1 MRKLTLK
8 QHQLAVW
15 AGILAP
21 ILFVVIFTVE
31 GFLRSGYSALSM
43 YISALSLGSR
53 GWIQIVNFILF
64 GLLLLVFARGIASSF
79 PAGESPRA
87 GIVLLMII
95 AALILLSGPF
105 VMDPAGTPQD
115 QMTLHGTVH
124 GIFGGLVF
132 MLMPVSIFTFLRSFR
147 ANPKWRMLY
156 WWTLTIGIFDALAVL
171 VFTIASKAPGLVSV
185 FSPWIGLIQRTALIP
200 FMIWLFI
207 FAVTALKQKRSIKS

>member
-1 MRKLTLK
+1 MRELNLKLH
-8 QHQLAVW
+8 QHTVW

-21 ILFVVIFTVE
+21 ILFVGIFTVE
-31 GFLRSGYSALSM
+31 GFLRPGYSALSM
-43 YISALSLGSR
+43 HISALSLGSR

-64 GLLLLVFARGIASSF
+64 GLLLLVFTHSIAASF
-79 PAGESPRA
+79 PAGKTPRA
-87 GIVLLMII
+87 GMILLVII

-115 QMTLHGTVH
+115 QKTLHGTVH

-132 MLMPVSIFTFLRSFR
+132 VLMPISIFTFLRSFR
-147 ANPKWRMLY
+147 ADPKWHNLY
-156 WWTLTIGIFDALAVL
+156 RWTLAIGIFDALAVL
-171 VFTIASKAPGLVSV
+171 VFTIASKAPSLVSL

-207 FAVTALKQKRSIKS
+207 VAVTELKRIRSIKS

>member
-1 MRKLTLK
+1 MRKITLK
-8 QHQLAVW
+8 QHQLTVW

-21 ILFVVIFTVE
+21 ILFVGIFTVE
-31 GFLRSGYSALSM
+31 GLLRPGYSAFSM

-64 GLLLLVFARGIASSF
+64 GLLLLVFSLGIAVRF
-79 PAGESPRA
+79 PAGKTPRA
-87 GIVLLMII
+87 AIVLLIII

-105 VMDPAGTPQD
+105 VMDPAGTLQD
-115 QMTLHGTVH
+115 RMTLHGTVH

-132 MLMPVSIFTFLRSFR
+132 VLMPISIFTLLRSFR
-147 ANPKWRMLY
+147 ADPKWHNLY
-156 WWTLTIGIFDALAVL
+156 GWTLAIGIFDALAVL
-171 VFTIASKAPGLVSV
+171 VFTIASKAPSLVSI

-207 FAVTALKQKRSIKS
+207 FAITVLKRIRSIKS

>member
-1 MRKLTLK
+1 MRKITLK
-8 QHQLAVW
+8 QHQLTVW

-21 ILFVVIFTVE
+21 ILFVGIFTVE
-31 GFLRSGYSALSM
+31 GLLRPGYSAFSM

-64 GLLLLVFARGIASSF
+64 GLLLLVFSLGIAVRF
-79 PAGESPRA
+79 PAGKTPRA
-87 GIVLLMII
+87 AIVLLIII

-105 VMDPAGTPQD
+105 VMDPAGTLQD
-115 QMTLHGTVH
+115 RMTLHGTVH

-132 MLMPVSIFTFLRSFR
+132 VLMPISIFTLLRSFR
-147 ANPKWRMLY
+147 ADHKWHNLY
-156 WWTLTIGIFDALAVL
+156 GWTLAIGIFDALAVL
-171 VFTIASKAPGLVSV
+171 VFTIASKAPSLVSI

-207 FAVTALKQKRSIKS
+207 FAITVLKRIRSIKS

>member
-1 MRKLTLK
+1 MGRSKLKRHGLS
-8 QHQLAVW
+8 AW

-31 GFLRSGYSALSM
+31 GMLRSGYSALSM

-64 GLLLLVFARGIASSF
+64 GLLLLVFTRGIAVRF
-79 PAGESPRA
+79 AAGKTPRA
-87 GIVLLMII
+87 GIILLMII

-105 VMDPAGTPQD
+105 MMDPAGTPQD

-132 MLMPVSIFTFLRSFR
+132 VLMPVSIFTFLRSFR
-147 ANPKWRMLY
+147 ADPKWRKLY
-156 WWTLTIGIFDALAVL
+156 WWTLMIGIFDALAVL
-171 VFTIASKAPGLVSV
+171 VFTVASKAPSLVST
-185 FSPWIGLIQRTALIP
+185 FSPWIGLLQRTALVP
-200 FMIWLFI
+200 FMLWLFI
-207 FAVTALKQKRSIKS
+207 VAVTIFKQINTIKR